1 MKKIGNCLE
10 KNYQSGNQV
19 ILKLNEHYV
28 ELPTRDLA
36 PAQNYWEC
44 FKAMKKNQRDVGVIA
59 EMSRSQMVYN
69 TISLL

>member
-1 MKKIGNCLE
+1 MEIVKK
-10 KNYQSGNQV
+10 KVTRVV
-19 ILKLNEHYV
+19 IKLYLKLNEYYV

-59 EMSRSQMVYN
+59 EMSRSQMMYN
-69 TISLL
+69 SISLL

>member
-1 MKKIGNCLE
+1 MKRIGNCLE

-44 FKAMKKNQRDVGVIA
+44 FKAMKKN
-59 EMSRSQMVYN
+59 
-69 TISLL
+69 